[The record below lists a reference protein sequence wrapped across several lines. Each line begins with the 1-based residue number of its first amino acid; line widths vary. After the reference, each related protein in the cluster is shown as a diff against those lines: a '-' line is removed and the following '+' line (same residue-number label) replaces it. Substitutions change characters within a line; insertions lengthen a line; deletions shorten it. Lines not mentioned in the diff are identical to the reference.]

1 MQSVWNFMR
10 THRVSVVC
18 NSILYGAIGFYH
30 APVLSTNFFV
40 RSKSNPNRTI
50 AIGLDNSR
58 LMCRYLKVKVTN
70 RIDTGSIVISNNNK
84 VTVFRGLCNYLP

>member
-18 NSILYGAIGFYH
+18 NYILYGAIGFYH
-30 APVLSTNFFV
+30 APVLSTNFFA
-40 RSKSNPNRTI
+40 RSKSNPNRAI

-70 RIDTGSIVISNNNK
+70 RIDTRSIVTPNNNK
-84 VTVFRGLCNYLP
+84 VTVFRGFCNYLP